1 MESVAVL
8 KNCPLSPRKMRL
20 VVDQIR
26 GQKVDKALSILQFS
40 QRKYYA
46 QYVEKLLK
54 SAISN
59 WEQKNQGS
67 KSDESNV
74 IVSAV
79 FVDGA
84 VVAKRMRTAPQGRA
98 YRIRKR
104 FSHVTIKVDSINK
117 VENQKAE
124 ADVNKAIS
132 IMKTQERPDVSSLY
146 TLITI
151 SSNFESE
158 KEIYDLVDRAINNS
172 PESSK
177 DNLLLYLVRGNI
189 RLFQKNT
196 EGALE
201 AFDNVISLNP
211 EFPVAYYLRV
221 LSRSDTSEDL
231 TKSLE
236 DLNKAI
242 KLSPNFAQAYL
253 ARGYLYWK
261 LKNPVQSQVDFNQAI
276 AIYKEVIKK
285 NPNSIDAYA
294 RRRRIYSRLGDTQQA
309 ESDLLKIVKLRGK
322 QKIKYAVSQCDN
334 QQLLASFRDLL
345 SCQ

>member
-67 KSDESNV
+67 KAEESN
-74 IVSAV
+74 IVVSSV

-104 FSHVTIKVDSINK
+104 FSHVTIKVDSVVNK

-124 ADVNKAIS
+124 A
-132 IMKTQERPDVSSLY
+132 
-146 TLITI
+146 
-151 SSNFESE
+151 
-158 KEIYDLVDRAINNS
+158 
-172 PESSK
+172 
-177 DNLLLYLVRGNI
+177 
-189 RLFQKNT
+189 
-196 EGALE
+196 
-201 AFDNVISLNP
+201 
-211 EFPVAYYLRV
+211 
-221 LSRSDTSEDL
+221 
-231 TKSLE
+231 
-236 DLNKAI
+236 
-242 KLSPNFAQAYL
+242 
-253 ARGYLYWK
+253 
-261 LKNPVQSQVDFNQAI
+261 
-276 AIYKEVIKK
+276 
-285 NPNSIDAYA
+285 
-294 RRRRIYSRLGDTQQA
+294 
-309 ESDLLKIVKLRGK
+309 
-322 QKIKYAVSQCDN
+322 
-334 QQLLASFRDLL
+334 
-345 SCQ
+345 